1 MQDEGHLLFGALI
14 QRISMWWA
22 GVRPAPGSLKESAI
36 AAAPRTAASVPDGMA
51 AAALVGVNPMHGLY
65 ASALGPIVGGLTAS
79 TKLMV
84 ITTTSAA
91 SLAAFSALQ
100 SVPAADRLSSLF
112 LMTMLAG
119 ALMLLAGFVG
129 LGRFT
134 AFVSHSV
141 MTGFLTGVAVSI
153 FLGQVPDLLG
163 AEVEASTSVGKA
175 LEAIFNPGRINF
187 PSLIIGGSAL
197 VLLLLL
203 PVTRLGK
210 YSALIALIV
219 PSVLAALFGFFDSV
233 LLVEDAGEIVR
244 GLPTPML
251 PRIGQISFD
260 LVAGAFAV
268 AAIVLVQGAGVAQS
282 YPNPDRSRSDQNSDF
297 MSQGWANVASGLFRG
312 IPVGGS
318 VSQTALNV
326 SVGAKDRWVS
336 ILSGVWM
343 LAVLVLLSGL
353 AGQVAIPT
361 LAAILI
367 VASSGAIRPREIS
380 AVWRSGAQ
388 SQIAMVTT
396 FGATLFLPVSA
407 AVGIGV
413 ALSLLLSVNRE
424 AQDVRIV
431 LLTEGEDG
439 SLVEGPVPNTL
450 ESNSVTVLNIY
461 GSLFYAGARTF
472 QHELPRIG
480 LAEKP
485 VVIIRMRGRTVMGAT
500 AFSVLSSYAGEL
512 DRQGGRLYL
521 SGVDHDLLSQFEE
534 SGRVEASAP
543 IRLVQATPTLG
554 ESTRRALAEAESF
567 LIEEPDTGVVETEP
581 RDPWASRILGRVT
594 RVFTR
599 TDSD

>member
-1 MQDEGHLLFGALI
+1 LLRLI
-14 QRISMWWA
+14 ERIRQWWV
-22 GVRPAPGSLKESAI
+22 GVKPGPGSLKDSAV

-51 AAALVGVNPMHGLY
+51 AASLVGVNPIHGLY

-100 SVPAADRLSSLF
+100 SVPADDRLSSLF

-119 ALMLLAGFVG
+119 VLMALAGFLG

-141 MTGFLTGVAVSI
+141 MTGFLTGVAASI
-153 FLGQVPDLLG
+153 FLGQIPDLVG
-163 AEVEASTSVGKA
+163 AEVEAPSNVGKA
-175 LEAIFNPGRINF
+175 FEVVFNPGRIDF
-187 PSLIIGGSAL
+187 PSMLIGLSAL
-197 VLLLLL
+197 ILLVIL
-203 PVTRLGK
+203 PVTKLGK

-219 PSVLAALFGFFDSV
+219 PSIVVALFAFFDPV
-233 LLVEDAGEIVR
+233 LLVEDTGEIVR
-244 GLPTPML
+244 GLPL
-251 PRIGQISFD
+251 PVFPQIRQFSFD
-260 LVAGAFAV
+260 LLAGSFAV

-282 YPNPDRSRSDQNSDF
+282 YPNPDRSRSDQNTDF
-297 MSQGWANVASGLFRG
+297 MAQGWANVASGLFRG

-326 SVGAKDRWVS
+326 SVGAKDRWAS
-336 ILSGVWM
+336 IMSGVWM
-343 LAVLVLLSGL
+343 LLVLVVLSGL

-367 VASSGAIRPREIS
+367 IASIGAIRPVEIM
-380 AVWRSGAQ
+380 AVWQSGLQ

-396 FGATLFLPVSA
+396 FGATLFLPVAA

-413 ALSLLLSVNRE
+413 ALSLLLSINRE
-424 AQDVRIV
+424 AQDVKV
-431 LLTEGEDG
+431 VAVTERKDG
-439 SLVEGPVPNTL
+439 SLVEGPVPGRL
-450 ESNSVTVLNIY
+450 ESQSVTVLNIY

-472 QHELPRIG
+472 ENLLPRVG
-480 LAEKP
+480 QAEKP

-512 DRQGGRLYL
+512 HRQGGRLYL
-521 SGVDHDLLSQFEE
+521 SGVDHDLVTQFEQ
-534 SGRVEASAP
+534 SGRVAASAP
-543 IRLVQATPTLG
+543 LHLVEATPTIG
-554 ESTRRALAEAESF
+554 ESTRNAIAEAQSF
-567 LIEEPDTGVVETEP
+567 LIEEPASGAVETEP
-581 RDPWASRILGRVT
+581 RDPWVKRMFGGVRRAIRGIGSKGPE
-594 RVFTR
+594 
-599 TDSD
+599 